1 MSIPTSHP
9 LTHQQSYPKVDNF
22 KQISNA
28 YKLLQWVTF
37 PVIVDGQALDN
48 HKKVN
53 HCGQLNK

>member
-9 LTHQQSYPKVDNF
+9 LTHQQSYPKVDNL

-53 HCGQLNK
+53 H